1 MGAKLDRRSFLK
13 IVGTTAAL
21 ATTTAS
27 GSLRLLKPQED
38 VRAQAAA
45 KQVPSICM
53 MCPASCQILVDVRD
67 GVVRRVEGNPKGPT
81 SLGKLCARGQAGVFR
96 LYNPDRLKK
105 PLVRADAAKK
115 GTWEGFREA
124 SWDEAL
130 TEVANHLKKLVEEK
144 RIKELAILYGWPT
157 KLNYE
162 AFVKAFASTLG
173 TPNTMDI
180 PTSMC
185 FFPKALGW
193 SSAMG
198 AGAHTQI
205 LTDYENVKYL
215 IVIWRNFFGSI
226 SIVHATRAGRKI
238 GNYKLVVLDPRFS
251 ETAAKADEWIPIK
264 PGTDLAFL
272 LALINVVISERLY
285 DEAFLR
291 AFTNAPM
298 LVGEDGKPLTV
309 GVEGGK
315 TRYLVWDL
323 AKGKAVKHEEALL
336 PALEGE
342 YEVEGKKAK
351 PVFQLLKEKVANYT
365 PEWAEKITGV
375 PADTIRR
382 IGIEFGKTRPAAVDC
397 GWHGP
402 KYKNATMT
410 FRAAAILNALVG
422 GLIKD
427 GVLLT
432 GVGATATPPPDVP
445 EDNVARVWAARQ
457 KIGLAAKGFTF
468 QYLPYVIK
476 NKDPYPISSLF
487 LLSANVLAT
496 APDTAEWINA
506 LKALEKVFV
515 VDIYPMDHVAYADVV
530 LPESVYLEK
539 DDPLFPLTYAPAAGF
554 QTRIQAVKPVFDT
567 KHQIEIL
574 VEILKRMG
582 DEYYT
587 KYFNAL
593 AGALGLDAG
602 KLRQAYESE
611 GVAGIRRLQVEA
623 RKLSLEQLLSDGFIV
638 TKPPATLRNELVN
651 NVLAGK
657 HITPTG
663 RIELFSFS
671 LYGIVQR
678 LGPSPYWDPIVDW
691 APPEVLDK
699 ADGVNTF
706 YLTYGR
712 IPTMTQTSTCDEPFL
727 VKLTPDCHRM
737 VWINTKAAER
747 LGVRNGDKV
756 RIVSLATNQSV
767 EAVAYVTELIREDS
781 IWFSSDFAYQGQK
794 LSFFKPGVPLHVLVG
809 IMADPVSGGTMSQ
822 EVVVRVEKV
831 G

>member
-1 MGAKLDRRSFLK
+1 MTATLDRRSFLK
-13 IVGTTAAL
+13 LVGTTAAL
-21 ATTTAS
+21 ATTST
-27 GSLRLLKPQED
+27 GTLRLLRPA
-38 VRAQAAA
+38 AQQLQTSV
-45 KQVPSICM
+45 KQVPSICT
-53 MCPASCQILVDVRD
+53 MCPASCQILVDVEN
-67 GVVRRVEGNPKGPT
+67 GVARKIEGNPKGPT
-81 SLGKLCARGQAGVFR
+81 NLGKICARGQSGIFR

-105 PLVRADAAKK
+105 PLLRLDPGKR

-130 TEVANHLKKLVEEK
+130 TETAAYLKKLVEEK
-144 RIKELAILYGWPT
+144 RAKELAILYGWPT

-162 AFVKAFASTLG
+162 SFVKPFASVIG
-173 TPNTMDI
+173 TPNVMDI

-185 FFPKALGW
+185 FFPKAFGW

-198 AGAHTQI
+198 AGAHPQI
-205 LTDYENVKYL
+205 LTDYENIKYL
-215 IVIWRNFFGSI
+215 IVIWRNIFGSI
-226 SIVHATRAGRKI
+226 SIVHATRAGRML

-272 LALINVVISERLY
+272 LAMMNVIISERLY

-291 AFTNAPM
+291 TFTNAPM
-298 LVGEDGKPLTV
+298 LVADGKPLTV

-342 YEVEGKKAK
+342 YEVDGVKAK
-351 PVFQLLKEKVANYT
+351 PVFQLLKEKVSMYT

-375 PADTIRR
+375 PAETIRR

-427 GVLLT
+427 GVLIT
-432 GVGATATPPPDVP
+432 GAGAAATPPPDVP
-445 EDNVARVWAARQ
+445 EDNVARVWATRQ
-457 KIGLAAKGFTF
+457 KIALASKGFTF

-476 NKDPYPISSLF
+476 QKDPYPITSLF
-487 LLSANVLAT
+487 LISANVLAT
-496 APDTAEWINA
+496 APDTVAWAES
-506 LKALEKVFV
+506 LKMLDRVFA
-515 VDIYPMDHVAYADVV
+515 VDIYPMDHIAYADVV
-530 LPESVYLEK
+530 LPESTYLER
-539 DDPLFPLTYAPAAGF
+539 DDPLMALTYAPAAGV
-554 QTRIQAVKPVFDT
+554 QTRVQAVKPLFDT
-567 KHQIEIL
+567 RHLIDIL
-574 VEILKRMG
+574 VEILRRMG
-582 DEYYT
+582 DDYYK
-587 KYFNAL
+587 KYFTL
-593 AGALGLDAG
+593 LGSSLGLDAE

-623 RKLSLEQLLSDGFIV
+623 RKLSLDQLLSEGFIV
-638 TKPPATLRNELVN
+638 TKPPETLKNEIVN
-651 NVLAGK
+651 NVIAGK

-663 RIELFSFS
+663 RIEIFSFS

-678 LGPSPYWDPIVDW
+678 LGSSPYWDPIVDW

-727 VKLTPDCHRM
+727 VKLTPPEHRM
-737 VWINTKAAER
+737 VWINRKAAER
-747 LGVRNGDKV
+747 LGISNGDRV
-756 RIVSLATNQSV
+756 RIVSTVTNRSV
-767 EAVAYVTELIREDS
+767 EAVAYVTELVRDDS
-781 IWFSSDFAYQGQK
+781 IWFSSDFAYQGGK

-809 IMADPVSGGTMSQ
+809 IAADPVSGGTMSQ
-822 EVVVRVEKV
+822 EVVVRIEKV